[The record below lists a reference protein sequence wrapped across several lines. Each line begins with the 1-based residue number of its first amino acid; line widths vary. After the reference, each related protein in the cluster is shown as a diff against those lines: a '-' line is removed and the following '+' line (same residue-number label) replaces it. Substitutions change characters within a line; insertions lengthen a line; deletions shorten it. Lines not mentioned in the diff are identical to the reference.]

1 MYINEEGHLIAEYIK
16 EGETMKEDLG
26 LVIPQFTAS
35 TTTGAA
41 GSNASV
47 TATNTN
53 GKVSL
58 AFSVPRGA
66 TGATGAAGADGKT
79 PTMSINA
86 EGHLIATYPD

>member
-16 EGETMKEDLG
+16 EGETMQEDLG

-66 TGATGAAGADGKT
+66 TGAAGADGKT
-79 PTMSINA
+79 PTMSIDA
-86 EGHLIATYPD
+86 KGHLIATYPD

>member
-16 EGETMKEDLG
+16 EGETMQEDLG

-58 AFSVPRGA
+58 AFSVPRGDK
-66 TGATGAAGADGKT
+66 GATGADGKT
-79 PTMSINA
+79 PIMSINA

>member
-16 EGETMKEDLG
+16 EGETMQEDLG

-35 TTTGAA
+35 ATTGAA

-66 TGATGAAGADGKT
+66 TGATGEDGKT
-79 PTMSINA
+79 PIMSINA